1 MEYWDLYL
9 KPLLG
14 IDIFHQIG
22 SKHLAQFRLEVA
34 TGNVLVL
41 LMGLDNGL
49 NTDDAF
55 PLHFLL
61 FSVAVVY
68 KPMTAKELNGKS
80 IVVLNSYPVVKHK
93 FLLHRIGIIRLV
105 ELLYNDIDAFGNLRL
120 HFGDLL
126 KYKNYPQSKIQ
137 HIIFVT

>member
-1 MEYWDLYL
+1 MRFD
-9 KPLLG
+9 
-14 IDIFHQIG
+14 D
-22 SKHLAQFRLEVA
+22 
-34 TGNVLVL
+34 
-41 LMGLDNGL
+41 GL
-49 NTDDAF
+49 NTDDTF

-68 KPMTAKELNGKS
+68 KPMAPKELDWES
-80 IVVLNSYPVVKHK
+80 IVVLNSDPIGKHK

-105 ELLYNDIDAFGNLRL
+105 KLLYNDIDAFGNLRL